1 MKQQAFTELL
11 ELERLYTKINEYP
24 NELFK
29 SNCLS
34 PEDIKSFHL
43 ESITDIR
50 KDLLKTD
57 NESEVKAL
65 EIEISETLKAAKQ
78 ELKNL
83 KNNKPIIVGIFI

>member
-11 ELERLYTKINEYP
+11 KLERLYTKINEYP
-24 NELFK
+24 DELFK

-50 KDLLKTD
+50 KDLLKTN

-65 EIEISETLKAAKQ
+65 ETEISETLKAAKQ